1 MDESVP
7 AVENAQASDDTTAV
21 DAASAPTAAIAKAP
35 AEDNGHMQQDQQ
47 GHAVGAGESG
57 PFAGTADD
65 GSLFSAAVTTT
76 TIADTDTAAAPS
88 GHATGEHKDSTTPP
102 TDLAASPRSGAPG
115 FVAPSSYL
123 RPLAATRDR
132 EGPHRTG
139 NQPFT
144 ASESGAKRPMH
155 PLDREQ
161 REGLVS
167 GFSSA
172 SWGNTVLGYL
182 YAYML
187 ARECWLTVYTA
198 RNQSLS
204 QGPHDLRCAAAE
216 LPVDRTGYRAAG
228 QEEFEHP
235 HTMR

>member
-21 DAASAPTAAIAKAP
+21 DAASAPTAAIAKAA

-47 GHAVGAGESG
+47 GHAVGAGE
-57 PFAGTADD
+57 PALFAGTADD
-65 GSLFSAAVTTT
+65 GSLFSAAAARTTT
-76 TIADTDTAAAPS
+76 TIAAEPNNTPLS
-88 GHATGEHKDSTTPP
+88 GHATGEYKEPTPP
-102 TDLAASPRSGAPG
+102 NDLATSPRSGAPG

-139 NQPFT
+139 NQST

-161 REGLVS
+161 LEGLVR
-167 GFSSA
+167 GFQFCFSEKLHAGILAWIHTCNKEALADRIHSA
-172 SWGNTVLGYL
+172 
-182 YAYML
+182 
-187 ARECWLTVYTA
+187 
-198 RNQSLS
+198 Q
-204 QGPHDLRCAAAE
+204 
-216 LPVDRTGYRAAG
+216 
-228 QEEFEHP
+228 
-235 HTMR
+235 

>member
-7 AVENAQASDDTTAV
+7 AGSPQASDDTSV
-21 DAASAPTAAIAKAP
+21 DAASAPTAAIAKAA
-35 AEDNGHMQQDQQ
+35 AEDKGHMQQDQQ
-47 GHAVGAGESG
+47 DHAVGAGEPG

-65 GSLFSAAVTTT
+65 GSLFSTPAATTT
-76 TIADTDTAAAPS
+76 TTVDTDSAAPS
-88 GHATGEHKDSTTPP
+88 GHATGEHKESIPP
-102 TDLAASPRSGAPG
+102 TDLAASPRSGATG

-123 RPLAATRDR
+123 RPLAVTRDR

-167 GFSSA
+167 EFLFRFFGDCHA
-172 SWGNTVLGYL
+172 G
-182 YAYML
+182 
-187 ARECWLTVYTA
+187 
-198 RNQSLS
+198 
-204 QGPHDLRCAAAE
+204 
-216 LPVDRTGYRAAG
+216 RAACKCACK
-228 QEEFEHP
+228 EEQADCIHSAQSEP
-235 HTMR
+235 SSRSARPTMFYR